1 MGDSPFLSMGNFM
14 RCKYTPIGNT
24 DTLNAPFVS
33 SSVTPRAKKATVN
46 MQAKLDARR
55 IFDSNVGAATP
66 SGKIS
71 DGH

>member
-1 MGDSPFLSMGNFM
+1 MGNFT

-24 DTLNAPFVS
+24 ATSNAPFVF

-55 IFDSNVGAATP
+55 IFDSNVGTATP
-66 SGKIS
+66 SGKIN
-71 DGH
+71 D